1 MIGLLV
7 PLLLLCCFVPLS
19 AWGAELRTLVIEYSF
34 TPPEYAGGSHVGYR
48 LYKDGELA
56 CETSD
61 TASIP
66 MVCDITTDLGTFDF
80 TLTALYSDDTES
92 SPSAPFT
99 YTISDLP
106 PNEES
111 RTLAIEYSF
120 VAPPQSGVTHVGYR
134 LYKEGQPACETSDTA
149 TNPMVCDIVTG
160 SGTFDFTLTA
170 LYSDNSESVASSP
183 FTLTIDDSPTLPPPN
198 ASFTATPTS
207 GEAPLAVSFNASASS
222 GEISSYSWSFGDGGT
237 AAGVNASHTYQEA
250 GSYTATLTIA
260 DTSGTTATSSVGII
274 VGEQPLPPLGAS
286 ISATPTSGEA
296 PLSVSFDASASSG
309 EISNYSWA
317 FGDGGTGAGVS
328 TSHSYQEAG
337 SYTAIL
343 TIADASGATD
353 TSSVSI
359 IVAEQPLPPLGASI
373 SATPT
378 SGEAPLSVSFNAS
391 ASSGEITSYSWA
403 FGDGGTGVGVST
415 SHTYQEAGNYTATL
429 TIADA
434 SGATDTNS
442 VGIAAAE
449 QSPPLKASISTD
461 TSSGAPPLAVTFNG
475 TGSTGEIVSYQWAF
489 GDNSQGS
496 GSVVEHTY
504 EAAGSYIATLVVS
517 DSAGNSS
524 QDTVSIAV
532 GEVATH
538 TLAIEYTFSPPNIA
552 GLTHVGYL
560 LYKDGQ
566 PVCETTETTATPF
579 YCDVISEE
587 GTFNFT
593 LTALYSD
600 DSESPHSAPFTLSI
614 GTPAEPPLSA
624 AIAATPLSGDAP
636 LSVSF
641 DGSGSTG
648 EITAYEWNF
657 GDGGL
662 GSGVTADHAYETP
675 GNFTASLV
683 VRDQAGQTN
692 QESVVISV
700 QETTEP
706 PGNEPPTAVIASS
719 NPIGETPHDVSFE
732 GNGSTTNQ
740 PPIVSYEW
748 NFGDGS
754 TAMGEAVAHTFN
766 VAGSFDTVLTVTD
779 SASLSGQASTPILVT
794 ESDTG
799 PNEPPQA
806 VISVTSSKGE
816 VPFTVGFDGSESSD
830 AEGQIASY
838 EWSFGDGSTATGATT
853 EHTYAIPGI
862 YTATLEVTDSGGE
875 TGSNSTTITA
885 LESAVPEFY
894 FELQE
899 VQVMQKWQ
907 RVEFAQQ
914 YKDPVVIVGPPTYKD
929 PNPVTVQVRNVN
941 STGFEMQ
948 LGRWEY
954 LKGKH
959 AWETV
964 TYMVVEKG
972 SYTLAD
978 GTKIEVGTFTA
989 DSSFAEVKFT
999 QPLSREP
1006 VVLTQVLTV
1015 NESGVVVGRLRNV
1028 DLIGFEYQLQEQE
1041 STQSN
1046 HGQENIGYIA
1056 WESGSGFFPENQL
1069 AYEAVLTPNSI
1080 TDSWATITY
1089 QSEFSDIPLFLATM
1103 QTTNESDTAA
1113 LRMKDAG
1120 TSSVLIKVEEEQS
1133 QDQEMAHAPE
1143 TVGYLVIGP
1152 TSAQSVGQ

>member
-1 MIGLLV
+1 MLRLLV
-7 PLLLLCCFVPLS
+7 PLLLLSCLVPLS
-19 AWGAELRTLVIEYSF
+19 LWGAELRTLEIEYSF
-34 TPPEYAGGSHVGYR
+34 TPPDYSGGSHVGYR
-48 LYKDGELA
+48 LYKEGQLA
-56 CETSD
+56 CETAD
-61 TASIP
+61 TVTNP
-66 MVCDITTDLGTFDF
+66 MVCDIMTDSGTFDF
-80 TLTALYSDDTES
+80 TLTALYSDNTES
-92 SPSAPFT
+92 PPSISFS
-99 YTISDLP
+99 YTISTLP
-106 PNEES
+106 PGEVS
-111 RTLAIEYSF
+111 KTLAIEYSF
-120 VAPPQSGVTHVGYR
+120 TAPPLSGVTHVGYR
-134 LYKEGQPACETSDTA
+134 LYKEGQPACETADTT
-149 TNPMVCDIVTG
+149 TNPMVCNILTG
-160 SGTFDFTLTA
+160 VGTFDFSLTA
-170 LYSDNSESVASSP
+170 LYSDNTESAASSP
-183 FTLTIDDSPTLPPPN
+183 FTLTITDTPPILPPPS
-198 ASFTATPTS
+198 AAFT
-207 GEAPLAVSFNASASS
+207 V
-222 GEISSYSWSFGDGGT
+222 
-237 AAGVNASHTYQEA
+237 
-250 GSYTATLTIA
+250 
-260 DTSGTTATSSVGII
+260 
-274 VGEQPLPPLGAS
+274 
-286 ISATPTSGEA
+286 TPTSGEA

-309 EISNYSWA
+309 EIASYSWAFGDGGTGVGGNATHTYQEAGNYTATLTIADASGVTDTSSVGISVAEQPLPPLGASISALPTSGEAPLSVSFDASASGGEIASYSWA

-328 TSHSYQEAG
+328 ASHTYQEAG
-337 SYTAIL
+337 SYTATL

-353 TSSVSI
+353 TGSVGIS
-359 IVAEQPLPPLGASI
+359 VAEQPLPPLGASI

-391 ASSGEITSYSWA
+391 ASSGEIASYSWS
-403 FGDGGTGVGVST
+403 FGDGGSGTGVST

-434 SGATDTNS
+434 SGATDTSS
-442 VGIAAAE
+442 VGITAAE

-461 TSSGAPPLAVTFNG
+461 TTSGAPPLAVAFNG
-475 TGSTGEIVSYQWAF
+475 TGSTGEIVSYQWSF
-489 GDNSQGS
+489 GDNNQGS
-496 GSVVEHTY
+496 GSAVGHTY
-504 EAAGSYIATLVVS
+504 EAAGSYTATLVVS

-524 QDTVSIAV
+524 QDTVNITV
-532 GEVATH
+532 GETASH
-538 TLAIEYTFSPPNIA
+538 TLTIEYTFSPPNIA
-552 GLTHVGYL
+552 GVDHVGYL

-566 PVCETTETTATPF
+566 PVCETAETTATPF
-579 YCDVISEE
+579 SCDITSED

-624 AIAATPLSGDAP
+624 AIVATPLAGDAP

-641 DGSGSTG
+641 DGSGSSG

-662 GSGVTADHAYETP
+662 GRGVTADHAYATK

-683 VRDQAGQTN
+683 VRDQAGNTN
-692 QESVVISV
+692 QESVIISV
-700 QETTEP
+700 QEPTEP
-706 PGNEPPTAVIASS
+706 PTTEPPTAVIASS
-719 NPIGETPHDVSFE
+719 NPIGDKPHDVSFE

-754 TAMGEAVAHTFN
+754 TAIGEAVAHTFN
-766 VAGSFDTVLTVTD
+766 VAGSFDTILTVTD
-779 SASLSGQASTPILVT
+779 SASLSDQASTPILVT
-794 ESDTG
+794 DSGST

-830 AEGQIASY
+830 AEGAIASY
-838 EWSFGDGSTATGATT
+838 KWSFGDGSTATGATT
-853 EHTYAIPGI
+853 EHIYTIPGT
-862 YTATLEVTDSGGE
+862 YTATLQVTDSAGE
-875 TGSNSTTITA
+875 TGSSSTTITA
-885 LESAVPEFY
+885 LESVLPEFY

-899 VQVMQKWQ
+899 VQVRQKWQ
-907 RVEFAQQ
+907 RFEFAQQ

-929 PNPVTVQVRNVN
+929 PTPVAVQVRNVD
-941 STGFEMQ
+941 SIGFEMQ

-964 TYMVVEKG
+964 TYMVVERG

-989 DSSFAEVKFT
+989 DSSFTEVKFT
-999 QPLSREP
+999 ERLNREP
-1006 VVLTQVLTV
+1006 VLLTQVLTV

-1046 HGQENIGYIA
+1046 HGQESIGYIA

-1089 QSEFSDIPLFLATM
+1089 QSGFSDIPLFLATM

-1120 TSSVLIKVEEEQS
+1120 TSSVKIKVEEEQS
-1133 QDQEMAHAPE
+1133 QDQEVSHAPE
-1143 TVGYLVIGP
+1143 TVGYLVIGSTP
-1152 TSAQSVGQ
+1152 PGQE